1 MKRYTIG
8 LITLL
13 LIVGCG
19 GKASKIESALRKAS
33 QDMNKNC
40 PQIMNK
46 YITLISTSAQ
56 GDTLKMWYH
65 FDKENFMEDTGT
77 NISQYAKLEKDA
89 KIIEFC
95 GAEASGLRSIDAKM
109 KVIYRNIDNSYLFN
123 FTVDKS
129 DCITFN

>member
-1 MKRYTIG
+1 LGVVVRQ
-8 LITLL
+8 
-13 LIVGCG
+13 
-19 GKASKIESALRKAS
+19 AKIESALRKVS

-65 FDKENFMEDTGT
+65 FDKENFIEDTGT

-95 GAEASGLRSIDAKM
+95 GAEASGFRSIDAKM

-129 DCITFN
+129 DCITFH